1 MPARSVLR
9 CRCLS
14 LAWAAALS
22 SDAFVGHHL
31 CLSNLRRHGPKLC
44 IPPVSASA
52 DTINAR
58 LSVSPLPL
66 ATRTHATQPPPPL
79 LASPRLASPRRR

>member
-31 CLSNLRRHGPKLC
+31 RLPNRRRHGPKLC
-44 IPPVSASA
+44 IPPSSLTMLLEHSLNVE
-52 DTINAR
+52 TIGI
-58 LSVSPLPL
+58 
-66 ATRTHATQPPPPL
+66 
-79 LASPRLASPRRR
+79 

>member
-1 MPARSVLR
+1 MPESSSAPARHIPDELVEDIFASMPARSVLR

-22 SDAFVGHHL
+22 SDAFVDHHL
-31 CLSNLRRHGPKLC
+31 RLPNRRRHGPKLC

-52 DTINAR
+52 DTINITMS
-58 LSVSPLPL
+58 L
-66 ATRTHATQPPPPL
+66 
-79 LASPRLASPRRR
+79 